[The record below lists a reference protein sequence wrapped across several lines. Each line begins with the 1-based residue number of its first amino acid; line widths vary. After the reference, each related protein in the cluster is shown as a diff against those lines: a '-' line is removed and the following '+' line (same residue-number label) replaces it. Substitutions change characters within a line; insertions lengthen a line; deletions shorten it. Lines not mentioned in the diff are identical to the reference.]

1 MQRDTNHRKMIT
13 KDLLRQVI
21 YEQRE
26 LNEPLGVKRIIH
38 QEQVTAPEVLVVS
51 GVRRCGKSV
60 LMRQIRAEQAEQ
72 DYYLCFDDDRLLHF
86 EVADFQT
93 LCDVFAEE
101 FGMQKTFYLD
111 EVQLIEG
118 WERFVD
124 RLFSHHNKV
133 FVTGS
138 NAHLL
143 SKELG
148 TLLTG
153 RHLTQELWPMSL
165 LEYMELRDESWKK
178 SDLYTTAG
186 KAKLVNLQNAYLK
199 EGGFP
204 QYLQTRNPR
213 YLKELYNDIIYRD
226 IVVRHKLSS
235 DRQIR
240 EMTYYMASNITHR
253 FTYHSVAKATGIKS
267 SETVQDYLGYLE
279 EAYLVGVLTKYD
291 YKVGEQLKS
300 PKKIYFVD
308 NALASRI
315 GFSFSDN
322 LGAWL
327 ENAVYVELR
336 RREEDVYYYH
346 DKKECDFVV
355 KKSANIVSAIQ
366 VTVSLADA
374 ETRQRELE
382 GLVAAMDAF
391 GLKEGTVVTLDE
403 AEELMLDD
411 GRSIHVTPYY
421 RWIIESS
428 LN

>member
-1 MQRDTNHRKMIT
+1 MHMVT

-21 YEQRE
+21 FEQRG
-26 LNEPLGVKRIIH
+26 LIEPLGVKRKIVR
-38 QEQVTAPEVLVVS
+38 EQINAPEVLVIS

-60 LMRQIRAEQAEQ
+60 LLQQIRAEQMEQ
-72 DYYLCFDDDRLLHF
+72 DYCLCFDDDRLLHF
-86 EVADFQT
+86 EVSDFQ
-93 LCDVFAEE
+93 LMCDVFAED
-101 FGMQKTFYLD
+101 FGIQNTFYLD

-124 RLFSHHNKV
+124 RLYSHHNKV
-133 FVTGS
+133 FITGS

-153 RHLTQELWPMSL
+153 RHLTQELWPMSFI
-165 LEYMELRDESWKK
+165 EYMDLRNERWQK

-186 KAKLVNLQNAYLK
+186 KARLVNLQNAYLH

-204 QYLQTRNPR
+204 QYLQTKNPR

-240 EMTYYMASNITHR
+240 EMTYYLASNFTHR
-253 FTYHSVAKATGIKS
+253 FTYLSVAKAIGIKS
-267 SETVQDYLGYLE
+267 SETVQDYIRYLE

-308 NALASRI
+308 NALVAQI
-315 GFSFSDN
+315 GFCFSGN
-322 LGAWL
+322 MGPRL

-336 RREEDVYYYH
+336 RQDKEVFYYQ
-346 DKKECDFVV
+346 DKWECDF
-355 KKSANIVSAIQ
+355 IVRENASITEAFQ
-366 VTVSLADA
+366 VTISMADVS
-374 ETRQRELE
+374 TRQRELS
-382 GLVAAMDAF
+382 GLISAMDAF
-391 GLKEGTVVTLDE
+391 DLKKGVVVTMDE
-403 AEELMLDD
+403 SEELTLDD
-411 GRSIHVTPYY
+411 GRLVHVIPYY
-421 RWIIESS
+421 RWIYEENAIK
-428 LN
+428 

>member
-1 MQRDTNHRKMIT
+1 MVT

-26 LNEPLGVKRIIH
+26 LNEPLGVKRKIY
-38 QEQVTAPEVLVVS
+38 QEQVNAPEVLVIS

-60 LMRQIRAEQAEQ
+60 LMQQIRAGQAEQ
-72 DYYLCFDDDRLLHF
+72 DYYLCFDDDRLLHL
-86 EVADFQT
+86 EVSDFQT
-93 LCDVFAEE
+93 MCDVFAED

-124 RLFSHHNKV
+124 RLYSHHNKV
-133 FVTGS
+133 FITGS
-138 NAHLL
+138 NAYLL

-165 LEYMELRDESWKK
+165 LEFMELRNEKWQK

-186 KAKLVNLQNAYLK
+186 KAKFVNLQNAYLK

-226 IVVRHKLSS
+226 IVVRHKLQS

-240 EMTYYMASNITHR
+240 EMTYYLASNFTHR
-253 FTYHSVAKATGIKS
+253 FTYLSVAKATGIKS
-267 SETVQDYLGYLE
+267 SETVQDYIRYLE

-308 NALASRI
+308 NALVGQI
-315 GFSFSDN
+315 GFSFSGN
-322 LGAWL
+322 MGPRL

-336 RREEDVYYYH
+336 RQEQEVFYYQE
-346 DKKECDFVV
+346 KWECDFIVRENARIV
-355 KKSANIVSAIQ
+355 KAYQ
-366 VTVSLADA
+366 VTMSLADT
-374 ETRQRELE
+374 ETRQREIN
-382 GLVAAMDAF
+382 GLISAMDAF
-391 GLKEGTVVTLDE
+391 GLDEGTVITLDE
-403 AEELMLDD
+403 SEELKLDD
-411 GRSIHVTPYY
+411 GKTIYVIPFYKWCVDCEGQRGYH
-421 RWIIESS
+421 
-428 LN
+428 

>member
-1 MQRDTNHRKMIT
+1 MVI

-21 YEQRE
+21 YEQHA
-26 LNEPLGVKRIIH
+26 LNEPLGVKRKIV
-38 QEQVTAPEVLVVS
+38 QEQVYAPEVLVIS

-60 LMRQIRAEQAEQ
+60 LLQQIRAEQTEQ
-72 DYYLCFDDDRLLHF
+72 DYCLCFDDDRFLHF
-86 EVADFQT
+86 EVSDFQ
-93 LCDVFAEE
+93 LMCDVFAEDY
-101 FGMQKTFYLD
+101 GIQKTFYLD

-118 WERFVD
+118 WENFVD
-124 RLFSHHNKV
+124 RLYSHHNKV
-133 FVTGS
+133 FITGS

-165 LEYMELRDESWKK
+165 TEFMELRNETWQKE
-178 SDLYTTAG
+178 DLYTTAG
-186 KAKLVNLQNAYLK
+186 KAKLVNLQNAYLR

-204 QYLQTRNPR
+204 QYLQTKNPR

-240 EMTYYMASNITHR
+240 EMAYYLASNFTHR
-253 FTYHSVAKATGIKS
+253 FTYLSVAKATGIKS
-267 SETVQDYLGYLE
+267 SETVQDYIRYLE

-300 PKKIYFVD
+300 PKKIYFID
-308 NALASRI
+308 NGLVGQI
-315 GFSFSDN
+315 GFTFSSN
-322 LGAWL
+322 MGPRL

-336 RREEDVYYYH
+336 RREQEAFYYH
-346 DKKECDFVV
+346 DKQECDFVV
-355 KKSANIVSAIQ
+355 RENAHITKAYQ
-366 VTVSLADA
+366 VTSSLADA
-374 ETRQRELE
+374 DTRRREIN

-391 GLKEGTVVTLDE
+391 DLKEGVIITLDE
-403 AEELMLDD
+403 TEELTLDN
-411 GRSIHVTPYY
+411 GRKIYVIPFY
-421 RWIIESS
+421 RWVFEEN
-428 LN
+428 L

>member
-1 MQRDTNHRKMIT
+1 MVT

-21 YEQRE
+21 YEQRA
-26 LNEPLGVKRIIH
+26 LNEPLGVRRKII
-38 QEQVTAPEVLVVS
+38 QEQVTAPEVLVIS

-60 LMRQIRAEQAEQ
+60 LMQQIRAGQPEQ
-72 DYYLCFDDDRLLHF
+72 DYCLCFDDDRLLHF
-86 EVADFQT
+86 DVSDFQT
-93 LCDVFAEE
+93 MCDVFAED

-124 RLFSHHNKV
+124 RLYSHHNKV

-138 NAHLL
+138 NAYLL

-165 LEYMELRDESWKK
+165 LEFMELRNEKWQK
-178 SDLYTTAG
+178 SDLFTTAG
-186 KAKLVNLQNAYLK
+186 KAKLVNLQNAYLQ

-226 IVVRHKLSS
+226 IVARHKLQS

-240 EMTYYMASNITHR
+240 EVTYYLASNFTQR
-253 FTYHSVAKATGIKS
+253 FTYLSVAKAIGIKS
-267 SETVQDYLGYLE
+267 SETVQDYIRYLE

-308 NALASRI
+308 NALASQI
-315 GFSFSDN
+315 GFSFSGN
-322 LGAWL
+322 MGARL

-336 RREEDVYYYH
+336 RREHEVFYYQ
-346 DKKECDFVV
+346 DKRECDFVV
-355 KKSANIVSAIQ
+355 KENASIVMAYQ
-366 VTVSLADA
+366 VTVSLAVP
-374 ETRQRELE
+374 ETRRREMD

-391 GLKEGTVVTLDE
+391 GLKEGFVITLDE
-403 AEELMLDD
+403 SEELPLEN
-411 GRSIHVTPYY
+411 GRVVHVIPYY
-421 RWIIESS
+421 RWVIEPSR
-428 LN
+428 NP

>member
-1 MQRDTNHRKMIT
+1 M
-13 KDLLRQVI
+13 
-21 YEQRE
+21 
-26 LNEPLGVKRIIH
+26 
-38 QEQVTAPEVLVVS
+38 
-51 GVRRCGKSV
+51 
-60 LMRQIRAEQAEQ
+60 
-72 DYYLCFDDDRLLHF
+72 
-86 EVADFQT
+86 
-93 LCDVFAEE
+93 
-101 FGMQKTFYLD
+101 
-111 EVQLIEG
+111 
-118 WERFVD
+118 
-124 RLFSHHNKV
+124 
-133 FVTGS
+133 
-138 NAHLL
+138 
-143 SKELG
+143 
-148 TLLTG
+148 
-153 RHLTQELWPMSL
+153 
-165 LEYMELRDESWKK
+165 
-178 SDLYTTAG
+178 
-186 KAKLVNLQNAYLK
+186 
-199 EGGFP
+199 
-204 QYLQTRNPR
+204 
-213 YLKELYNDIIYRD
+213 
-226 IVVRHKLSS
+226 
-235 DRQIR
+235 
-240 EMTYYMASNITHR
+240 
-253 FTYHSVAKATGIKS
+253 
-267 SETVQDYLGYLE
+267 
-279 EAYLVGVLTKYD
+279 VGVLTKYD

-322 LGAWL
+322 LGARL

>member
-1 MQRDTNHRKMIT
+1 MVT

-26 LNEPLGVKRIIH
+26 LNEPLGVKRKIY
-38 QEQVTAPEVLVVS
+38 QEQVNAPEALVIS

-60 LMRQIRAEQAEQ
+60 LMQQIRAGQAEQ
-72 DYYLCFDDDRLLHF
+72 DYCLCFDDDRLLHF
-86 EVADFQT
+86 EVSDFQT
-93 LCDVFAEE
+93 MCDVFAED

-124 RLFSHHNKV
+124 RLYSHHNKV
-133 FVTGS
+133 FITRS
-138 NAHLL
+138 NAYLL

-165 LEYMELRDESWKK
+165 LEFMELRNETWQKN
-178 SDLYTTAG
+178 DLYTTAG

-226 IVVRHKLSS
+226 IVARHKLPS

-240 EMTYYMASNITHR
+240 EVTYYLASNFTHR
-253 FTYHSVAKATGIKS
+253 FTYLSVAKATGIKS
-267 SETVQDYLGYLE
+267 SETVQDYIRYLE

-300 PKKIYFVD
+300 PKKIYFID
-308 NALASRI
+308 NALVGQI
-315 GFSFSDN
+315 GFSFSGN
-322 LGAWL
+322 MGPRL

-336 RREEDVYYYH
+336 RQEHEVFYYQ
-346 DKKECDFVV
+346 DKWECDFIVREN
-355 KKSANIVSAIQ
+355 ANIVKAYQ
-366 VTVSLADA
+366 VTVSLADT
-374 ETRQRELE
+374 ETRQREMN
-382 GLVAAMDAF
+382 GLVSAMDAF
-391 GLKEGTVVTLDE
+391 GLTEGTVITQDE
-403 AEELMLDD
+403 SEELILDD
-411 GRSIHVTPYY
+411 GKAIHVIPFYKWCLVY
-421 RWIIESS
+421 GEQRSYH
-428 LN
+428 

>member
-1 MQRDTNHRKMIT
+1 MVT

-26 LNEPLGVKRIIH
+26 LNEPLGIKRKIY
-38 QEQVTAPEVLVVS
+38 QEQVNAPEILVIS

-60 LMRQIRAEQAEQ
+60 LMQQIRAGQAEQ
-72 DYYLCFDDDRLLHF
+72 DYCLCFDDDRLLHF
-86 EVADFQT
+86 EVSDFQ
-93 LCDVFAEE
+93 LMCDVFAED

-124 RLFSHHNKV
+124 RLYSHHNKV
-133 FVTGS
+133 FITGS
-138 NAHLL
+138 NAYLL

-165 LEYMELRDESWKK
+165 LEFMELRNEKWQK

-226 IVVRHKLSS
+226 IVARHKLQS

-240 EMTYYMASNITHR
+240 EMTYYLASNFTHR
-253 FTYHSVAKATGIKS
+253 FTYLSVAKATGIKS
-267 SETVQDYLGYLE
+267 SETIQDYIQYLE

-300 PKKIYFVD
+300 PKKIYFID
-308 NALASRI
+308 NALVGQI
-315 GFSFSDN
+315 GFSFSSN
-322 LGAWL
+322 MGPRL

-336 RREEDVYYYH
+336 RREHEVFYYQ
-346 DKKECDFVV
+346 DKWECDF
-355 KKSANIVSAIQ
+355 IVRENASITKAYQ
-366 VTVSLADA
+366 VTVSLADT
-374 ETRQRELE
+374 ETRKREIN
-382 GLVAAMDAF
+382 GLVSAMDAF
-391 GLKEGTVVTLDE
+391 GLNEGTVITQDE
-403 AEELMLDD
+403 SEELKLDD
-411 GRSIHVTPYY
+411 GKTIYVIPFYK
-421 RWIIESS
+421 WVCEESF
-428 LN
+428 

>member
-1 MQRDTNHRKMIT
+1 MVI

-21 YEQRE
+21 YEQHA
-26 LNEPLGVKRIIH
+26 LNEPLGVKRKIV
-38 QEQVTAPEVLVVS
+38 QEQVYAPEVLVIS

-60 LMRQIRAEQAEQ
+60 LLQQIRAEQTEQ
-72 DYYLCFDDDRLLHF
+72 DYCLCFDDDRLLHF
-86 EVADFQT
+86 EVSDFQ
-93 LCDVFAEE
+93 LMCDVFAED
-101 FGMQKTFYLD
+101 FGIQKTFYLD

-118 WERFVD
+118 WENFVD
-124 RLFSHHNKV
+124 RLYSHHNKV
-133 FVTGS
+133 FITGS

-165 LEYMELRDESWKK
+165 TEFMELRNETWQKE
-178 SDLYTTAG
+178 DLYTTAG
-186 KAKLVNLQNAYLK
+186 KAKLVNLQNAYLR

-204 QYLQTRNPR
+204 QYLQTKNPR

-240 EMTYYMASNITHR
+240 EMAYYLASNFTHR
-253 FTYHSVAKATGIKS
+253 FTYLSVAKATGIKS
-267 SETVQDYLGYLE
+267 SETVQDYIRYLE

-300 PKKIYFVD
+300 PKKIYFID
-308 NALASRI
+308 NGLVGQI
-315 GFSFSDN
+315 GFTFSSN
-322 LGAWL
+322 MGPRL

-336 RREEDVYYYH
+336 RREQEAFYYH
-346 DKKECDFVV
+346 DKQECDFVV
-355 KKSANIVSAIQ
+355 RENAHITKAYQ
-366 VTVSLADA
+366 VTSSLADA
-374 ETRQRELE
+374 DTRRREIN

-391 GLKEGTVVTLDE
+391 DLKEGVIITLDE
-403 AEELMLDD
+403 TEELTLDN
-411 GRSIHVTPYY
+411 GRKIYVIPFY
-421 RWIIESS
+421 RWVFEEN
-428 LN
+428 L

>member
-1 MQRDTNHRKMIT
+1 MVT

-26 LNEPLGVKRIIH
+26 LNEPLGIKRKIY
-38 QEQVTAPEVLVVS
+38 QEQVNAPEVLVIS

-60 LMRQIRAEQAEQ
+60 LMQQIRAGQAEQ
-72 DYYLCFDDDRLLHF
+72 DYCLCFDDDRLLHF
-86 EVADFQT
+86 EVSDFQT
-93 LCDVFAEE
+93 MCEVFAED

-124 RLFSHHNKV
+124 RLYSHHNKV
-133 FVTGS
+133 FITGS

-165 LEYMELRDESWKK
+165 LEFMELRNEKWQK

-186 KAKLVNLQNAYLK
+186 KAKLLNLQNAYLK

-204 QYLQTRNPR
+204 QYLQTQNPR

-226 IVVRHKLSS
+226 IVARHKLQS

-240 EMTYYMASNITHR
+240 EMTYYLASNFTHR
-253 FTYHSVAKATGIKS
+253 FTYLSVAKATGIKS
-267 SETVQDYLGYLE
+267 SETVQDYIRYLE
-279 EAYLVGVLTKYD
+279 EAYMVGVLTKYD

-308 NALASRI
+308 NALARQI
-315 GFSFSDN
+315 GFSFSGN
-322 LGAWL
+322 IGPRL

-336 RREEDVYYYH
+336 RQDKEVFYYQ
-346 DKKECDFVV
+346 DKWECDFIVREN
-355 KKSANIVSAIQ
+355 ANITEAFQ
-366 VTVSLADA
+366 VTVSMADTS
-374 ETRQRELE
+374 TRQRELS
-382 GLVAAMDAF
+382 GLVSAMDAF
-391 GLKEGTVVTLDE
+391 DLKEGIVVTVDE
-403 AEELMLDD
+403 SEELTLDD
-411 GRSIHVTPYY
+411 GRLIHVIPYY
-421 RWIIESS
+421 RWIYEK
-428 LN
+428 NAME